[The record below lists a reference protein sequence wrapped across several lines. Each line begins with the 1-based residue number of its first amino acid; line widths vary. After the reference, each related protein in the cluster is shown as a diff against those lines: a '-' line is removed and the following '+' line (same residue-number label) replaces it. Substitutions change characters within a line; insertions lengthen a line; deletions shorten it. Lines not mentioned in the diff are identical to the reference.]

1 MSMEERPTQSASTN
15 LCVNCGAE
23 INKNDG
29 FCSKCG
35 VKAEVSSETTKGT
48 PMKTSVEQSAKK
60 NQSEKIRDIAI
71 VLLVVIIA
79 FILSTIE
86 TPFSRIDILDT
97 QRYLIDNFGIFG
109 TIYLGIGIIAVLLA
123 AILVVIRK
131 KKDG

>member
-29 FCSKCG
+29 FCFKCG

-48 PMKTSVEQSAKK
+48 PMKTSAEQSAKK
-60 NQSEKIRDIAI
+60 IHRDIAI
-71 VLLVVIIA
+71 VLLVIIIA

-86 TPFSRIDILDT
+86 TPFSRIDMLDI
-97 QRYLIDNFGIFG
+97 QRYLVDNFGIFG